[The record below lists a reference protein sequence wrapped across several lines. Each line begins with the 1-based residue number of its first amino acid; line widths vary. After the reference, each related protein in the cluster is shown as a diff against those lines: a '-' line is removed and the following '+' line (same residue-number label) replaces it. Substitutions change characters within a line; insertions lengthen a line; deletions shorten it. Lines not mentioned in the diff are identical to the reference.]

1 MSFLHPLQVV
11 AAVLTEWVRHEQEK
25 VIEFLQTETEVLLEQ
40 LGDKRILLSDDDRR
54 LLAVKGMALEKEDL
68 ESACVI
74 VQPDTLRRWHR
85 DLVEGN
91 RYQSKK
97 RKTGRPST
105 GQEIIDL
112 VLLMARENPSWGYRR
127 IEGALSNVGYS
138 ISSSTVANILKHHG
152 IEPAPQRQ
160 HRLSWKTFIKAHM
173 DVFEEVN
180 LLSIF
185 GMFAGLF
192 SWRVMFRDRIR
203 DASSESDVPIEEMP
217 PVSTADV
224 AIDSFP
230 ELEDIEE
237 NDVSRSTTSIKS
249 LQWTRGP
256 PTPFEVFKSTPSHP
270 FAKAA

>member
-1 MSFLHPLQVV
+1 MSFLHPWQVV

-180 LLSIF
+180 LLAIF

-203 DASSESDVPIEEMP
+203 DASSESDLPIEEKP
-217 PVSTADV
+217 PVSTATDR
-224 AIDSFP
+224 FP

-237 NDVSRSTTSIKS
+237 NDVSRSTTRIKS